1 MFILKQSYYE
11 RRGLLINPP
20 RSESGYRMYS
30 NEAVEDIRFIKRAQD
45 LGFTLDEIKTLLHVH
60 KNED

>member
-1 MFILKQSYYE
+1 
-11 RRGLLINPP
+11 
-20 RSESGYRMYS
+20 MYS